1 MKNLLLVLLC
11 ALVAMGQTAFAQDDS
26 QGKKAKAK
34 KEKKEKSEIRTGSA
48 FCPAWPTTPT
58 RVSNTA

>member
-1 MKNLLLVLLC
+1 MKKLLLVLLC

-34 KEKKEKSEIRTGSA
+34 KEKKEKSE
-48 FCPAWPTTPT
+48 
-58 RVSNTA
+58 